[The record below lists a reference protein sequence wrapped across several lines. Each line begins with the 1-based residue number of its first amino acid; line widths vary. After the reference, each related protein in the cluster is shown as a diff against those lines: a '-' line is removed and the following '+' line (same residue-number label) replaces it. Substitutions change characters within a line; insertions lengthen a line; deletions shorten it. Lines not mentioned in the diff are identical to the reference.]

1 MTAAVTD
8 YPQPVAAYLVF
19 SDVDET
25 LISRKSM
32 FDLLRLRFVHRYGP
46 DEGAARYA
54 AVAGRLCERA
64 AAGEPREVLNRD
76 YYREYAG
83 DSVAETEAL
92 GREWFATERAAD
104 PGFFIASTLAE
115 IRRHQAAGAQ
125 LLLVSGA
132 FAPLLDPV
140 ARHLGA
146 SRVLATVPVVRDG
159 RYTGEVV
166 RQMIGESKRAA
177 VEEVLRDHPDG
188 IDPRDCFAYG
198 DHPSDLPMLECVG
211 NPRVVGDHPGLRGP
225 FTMGA
230 RIARPDTA
238 PRRVAEK
245 PW

>member
-1 MTAAVTD
+1 MSV
-8 YPQPVAAYLVF
+8 YLVF

-32 FDLLRLRFVHRYGP
+32 FDLLRLRFVRRYGE

-54 AVAGRLCERA
+54 AVAGRIHARA
-64 AAGEPREVLNRD
+64 AAGEPREVLNRG

-92 GREWFATERAAD
+92 GREWFTARSAAD

-115 IRRHQAAGAQ
+115 IRRHQAAGAE
-125 LLLVSGA
+125 LVLVSGA
-132 FAPLLDPV
+132 FAPLLDPI
-140 ARHLGA
+140 ARHVGA
-146 SRVLATVPVVRDG
+146 SRVLATVPLVRDG

-166 RQMIGESKRAA
+166 RPMIGESKRAA
-177 VEEVLRDHPDG
+177 VEELLRDHPGG

-211 NPRVVGDHPGLRGP
+211 NPRVVGGHPELLRLGLP
-225 FTMGA
+225 A
-230 RIARPDTA
+230 C
-238 PRRVAEK
+238 
-245 PW
+245 